1 MSAAR
6 RRAETLESSIDKAIA
21 GGTEFASAFLGL
33 QVVRLQDGKVLYQ
46 RNQNH
51 LFVPASNTKLF
62 ATALALSRLGAD
74 YRVTTSIVA
83 TQKVDEKGI
92 LNGDLI
98 FVGRGDPTMSCR
110 PYPYTKDWTRGPH
123 VPAIEDLAE
132 QLVTGGLKS
141 VQGDIVGDDTRYPWD
156 PFPGGWN
163 IDDGV
168 WEYGA
173 PVSALIVADNRLDV
187 ALKPGPAEGDLANVS
202 VLPQLEFLTIDNR
215 VRTVSS
221 GERKIHADGRPGSFE
236 LRFWGTIPLGSDA
249 DSNPLA
255 VPDPAVFAAAMLR
268 DALIRRGVAV
278 RGQAVARHRFL
289 DEISD
294 PLQGDPPPAME
305 GTELARRVSPPLIQE
320 LQVMEKVSQN
330 LHAEVLL
337 RETGAVRRNMGTAA
351 AGIAEL
357 KTFLD
362 EAGVSDREYQFVD
375 GSGLSRSTFVSPQAI
390 TKLLAY
396 MYEHHKDEWVN
407 LLPIGAT
414 DGSLEKRFK
423 NHPEADA
430 IHAKTGSLGN
440 VRALS
445 GYAESKRYGLVAFS
459 MMINNY
465 VAPDADVTKFLDT
478 IGLKLIPKS

>member
-1 MSAAR
+1 MGSKFTRVILTLCIVLLVSAAR

-92 LNGDLI
+92 LNGDLM

-173 PVSALIVADNRLDV
+173 
-187 ALKPGPAEGDLANVS
+187 
-202 VLPQLEFLTIDNR
+202 
-215 VRTVSS
+215 
-221 GERKIHADGRPGSFE
+221 
-236 LRFWGTIPLGSDA
+236 
-249 DSNPLA
+249 
-255 VPDPAVFAAAMLR
+255 
-268 DALIRRGVAV
+268 
-278 RGQAVARHRFL
+278 
-289 DEISD
+289 
-294 PLQGDPPPAME
+294 
-305 GTELARRVSPPLIQE
+305 
-320 LQVMEKVSQN
+320 
-330 LHAEVLL
+330 
-337 RETGAVRRNMGTAA
+337 
-351 AGIAEL
+351 
-357 KTFLD
+357 
-362 EAGVSDREYQFVD
+362 
-375 GSGLSRSTFVSPQAI
+375 
-390 TKLLAY
+390 
-396 MYEHHKDEWVN
+396 
-407 LLPIGAT
+407 
-414 DGSLEKRFK
+414 
-423 NHPEADA
+423 
-430 IHAKTGSLGN
+430 
-440 VRALS
+440 
-445 GYAESKRYGLVAFS
+445 
-459 MMINNY
+459 
-465 VAPDADVTKFLDT
+465 
-478 IGLKLIPKS
+478 